1 VNQDPATGAY
11 SVAPALMREAI
22 AALAARL
29 LMLQGDG
36 DREAAAAFLATAE
49 EAYAAVRPDL
59 DRLAAADIP
68 RAIVYHQGMEI
79 LAGSALAARSIAT
92 AMRRAD
98 TPQTRPD
105 ARDHQPERVEPRHAT
120 DA

>member
-1 VNQDPATGAY
+1 MNQDTATGTY

-79 LAGSALAARSIAT
+79 LAGSALA
-92 AMRRAD
+92 
-98 TPQTRPD
+98 
-105 ARDHQPERVEPRHAT
+105 RV
-120 DA
+120 